1 MASWAL
7 VEADFMREY
16 GIDLVVEL
24 PRLTLEAIELDDAT
38 ISAVV
43 ASLGT
48 GPRPVAIDQARIDR
62 QIRELAL
69 DHAAGRLEDAAYLER
84 LHELRGAKE
93 NLEHRSTDGISPE
106 RAVAWLQALSATWR
120 AAEVPAERAD
130 LLHAIY
136 DRITIAGR
144 KIVSVRLT
152 PSAYA
157 HGFALALPEKV
168 AVARPTG
175 FEPATFGSGGRRS
188 IH

>member
-1 MASWAL
+1 VPGL
-7 VEADFMREY
+7 R
-16 GIDLVVEL
+16 
-24 PRLTLEAIELDDAT
+24 P
-38 ISAVV
+38 
-43 ASLGT
+43 
-48 GPRPVAIDQARIDR
+48 PRPPSKRPDR
-62 QIRELAL
+62 RSRRP
-69 DHAAGRLEDAAYLER
+69 AGRLEDAAYLER
-84 LHELRGAKE
+84 LHGLREAKE
-93 NLEHRSTDGISPE
+93 NLERTSTDGISPE
-106 RAVAWLQALSATWR
+106 RAVAWLEALSATWS

-130 LLHAIY
+130 VLHAIY